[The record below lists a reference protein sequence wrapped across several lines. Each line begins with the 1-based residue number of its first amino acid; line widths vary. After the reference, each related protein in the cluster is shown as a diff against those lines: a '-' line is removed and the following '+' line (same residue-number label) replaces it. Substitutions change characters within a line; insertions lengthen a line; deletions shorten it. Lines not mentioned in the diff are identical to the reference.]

1 LATASALELDVLPT
15 GILAPAMAFT
25 KKHAFTAVV
34 ALIALAGCYR
44 AFNLRQ
50 FPNNEALYAAGVQQL
65 QQKKWDNAVLIFE
78 KLTLELPA
86 RDTLLPASHFHL
98 AEAYSR
104 RGEHLLAAQAYSRL
118 SESFATDTLA
128 DDAMY
133 LAGRAYQAMWRRP
146 VLDPQHGSNA
156 AATYEL
162 LLGLYP
168 DSEWKDSASKQ
179 LGILEEWFATKDYE
193 SGLHYLRR
201 KAYDSAIIY
210 LRDVVTKFP
219 NTSRSR
225 DAYLR
230 LAQAYDAIK
239 YKDDKA
245 DVCKT
250 LREKYPSDPE
260 VVEACPPVAAQPVV
274 PRPP

>member
-1 LATASALELDVLPT
+1 MS
-15 GILAPAMAFT
+15 FSS
-25 KKHAFTAVV
+25 KHAFAAGA

-44 AFNLRQ
+44 SFNLRQ
-50 FPNNEALYAAGVQQL
+50 YSSNEALYAAGVQQL
-65 QQKKWDNAVLIFE
+65 QLRKWDYAVQIFE

-86 RDTLLPASHFHL
+86 RDTLLPASHYHL

-104 RGEHLLAAQAYSRL
+104 RGEHLLAAQSYSRL
-118 SESFATDTLA
+118 AESFATDSLA
-128 DDAMY
+128 DDALY
-133 LAGRAYQAMWRRP
+133 QAGREYQAMWRRP
-146 VLDPQHGSNA
+146 VLDPQYGGEA

-179 LGILEEWFATKDYE
+179 LGVLQEWFATKDYE
-193 SGLHYLRR
+193 SGMHYMRR

-210 LRDVVTKFP
+210 MRDVVTKFP
-219 NTSRSR
+219 NTTRSR

-230 LAQAYDAIK
+230 LAQAYEAIN

-250 LREKYPSDPE
+250 LRERYPSDPE
-260 VVEACPPVAAQPVV
+260 VVAACPPVAGQPVT
-274 PRPP
+274 PRSP